1 VPVTQAPWR
10 PYGVTGAPP
19 VLALHRVDIG
29 YGDTPVVR
37 DVDLVVHPGETVAV
51 LGANGSGKTTLVRG
65 VLGLATVMAGR
76 LELFGVP
83 AGHFR
88 ERYRIGYVPQRH
100 TVGTAVP
107 ATVREVVASGR
118 LARRGWLGR
127 TTSADRGAVT
137 DAVATVGLAERVDA
151 SVSALS
157 GGQQRRVLI
166 ARALAA
172 EPDVLVMDEP
182 TAGVDVASQEA
193 LALTLGV
200 LADRGTT
207 LVVVTH
213 EVGALRDIVRRA
225 VVLRDGQVS
234 YDGPLLTSMVGS
246 GPDPAH
252 HDDDPDAG
260 ARAAASLTGL
270 DQPRMGRTAS

>member
-1 VPVTQAPWR
+1 VTTA
-10 PYGVTGAPP
+10 TAAATTLPP
-19 VLALHRVDIG
+19 VLSLRQVWVG

-37 DVDLVVHPGETVAV
+37 DVNLVVSAGETVAL
-51 LGANGSGKTTLVRG
+51 LGANGSGKSTLVRG
-65 VLGLATVMAGR
+65 VLGLARIMGGE

-83 AGHFR
+83 ADRFR
-88 ERYRIGYVPQRH
+88 DRARLGYVPQRH
-100 TVGTAVP
+100 TVGASVP

-127 TTSADRGAVT
+127 ARDADRR
-137 DAVATVGLAERVDA
+137 AVAHAIDTVGLADRAGA
-151 SVSALS
+151 SVSELS

-200 LADRGTT
+200 LAGRGTT
-207 LVVVTH
+207 LLVVTH
-213 EVGALRDIVRRA
+213 EVGPLRDVVGRA
-225 VVLRDGQVS
+225 VILREGRVA
-234 YDGPLLTSMVGS
+234 YDGPLPPVAAPAGY
-246 GPDPAH
+246 DHAH
-252 HDDDPDAG
+252 HAG
-260 ARAAASLTGL
+260 ETPTWSAASVAGL
-270 DQPRMGRTAS
+270 DQPGLGR

>member
-1 VPVTQAPWR
+1 VPVTEPSRR

-19 VLALHRVDIG
+19 VLAMHGVDVG
-29 YGDTPVVR
+29 YGETPVVR
-37 DVDLVVHPGETVAV
+37 DVDLVVRAGETLAV

-65 VLGLATVMAGR
+65 VLGLATVMAGQ

-83 AGHFR
+83 AAHFR

-100 TVGTAVP
+100 TVGSAVP

-118 LARRGWLGR
+118 LARRGWFGR
-127 TTSADRGAVT
+127 ATSADRDAVA
-137 DAVATVGLAERVDA
+137 DAVATVRLAERADA
-151 SVSALS
+151 SFSSLS

-193 LALTLGV
+193 LAATLGV
-200 LADRGTT
+200 LADRGAT

-225 VVLRDGQVS
+225 VVLRDGHVS
-234 YDGPLLTSMVGS
+234 YDGPLRASMAGS
-246 GPDPAH
+246 GPDPGH
-252 HDDDPDAG
+252 HDGDPDG
-260 ARAAASLTGL
+260 DARPAASVTGL